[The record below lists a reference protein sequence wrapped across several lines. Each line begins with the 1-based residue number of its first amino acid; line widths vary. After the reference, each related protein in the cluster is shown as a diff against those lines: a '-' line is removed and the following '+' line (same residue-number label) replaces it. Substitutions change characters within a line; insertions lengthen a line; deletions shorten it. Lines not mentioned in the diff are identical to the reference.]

1 MNELNFAP
9 LIKEL
14 FEMNEMHQE
23 YKDNDISFCIDSQKK
38 DDSTLVI
45 TIKLNEN
52 KDKEEFEK
60 WVDNLDD
67 EIFEQTV
74 ATVNKHFNGKMND
87 VYASEDYKQVI
98 DLFKRTAFKVAQEK
112 INLLKKKFGLD

>member
-14 FEMNEMHQE
+14 FGMNEMHQE

-74 ATVNKHFNGKMND
+74 TIVNKHFNGKMND

-98 DLFKRTAFKVAQEK
+98 DLFKRTAFKIAQEK

>member
-74 ATVNKHFNGKMND
+74 AIVNKHFNGKMND

-98 DLFKRTAFKVAQEK
+98 DLFKHTAFKIAQEK

>member
-14 FEMNEMHQE
+14 FGMNEMHQE

-60 WVDNLDD
+60 WADNLDD

-74 ATVNKHFNGKMND
+74 AIVNKHFNGKMND

-98 DLFKRTAFKVAQEK
+98 DLFKRTAFKIAQEK